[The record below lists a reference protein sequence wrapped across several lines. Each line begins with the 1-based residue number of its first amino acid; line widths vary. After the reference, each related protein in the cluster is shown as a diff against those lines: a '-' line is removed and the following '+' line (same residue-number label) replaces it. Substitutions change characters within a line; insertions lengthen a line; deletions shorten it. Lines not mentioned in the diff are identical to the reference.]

1 MVKRCVWVGQVCCDV
16 IEGERWRWGGGVYY
30 GALACARLGALV
42 SVWTVTCDGVT
53 LPAGVRWVSLGQ
65 VSEVSALTT
74 FENVYD
80 VEGARVQ
87 RVRARGPSLVAP
99 CAEVL
104 RREEA
109 QQLEGALCVL
119 APLLDELEVSSWC
132 ELVRG
137 QGASFVALLAQ
148 GLCRQVDDG
157 GVVSARARHEW
168 IERLEGVDLV
178 VISQEDIGAD
188 EEVLARLV
196 SKVKIVAYTMGADGA
211 RLYQGGVFLGRVG
224 VWAVEEVIDP
234 TGAGDVFGAVLAS
247 RLAEGQPLWDAARD
261 AAAGAS
267 FVVGAAGAAY
277 WEDDAALKRR
287 SQEVARFIEG

>member
-30 GALACARLGALV
+30 GALASARLGAAV

-53 LPAGVRWVSLGQ
+53 LPAGVRWVSLVQ

-87 RVRARGPSLVAP
+87 CVRARGPSLVAP
-99 CAEVL
+99 RAEAFSG
-104 RREEA
+104 EEA
-109 QQLEGALCVL
+109 QLEGALCVL
-119 APLLDELEVSSWC
+119 APLLDELEVLSWC

-148 GLCRQVDDG
+148 GLCRQVDAR
-157 GVVSARARHEW
+157 GVVSARTRHEW

-224 VWAVEEVIDP
+224 VFAVEQVIDP

-261 AAAGAS
+261 AAAAAS

-277 WEDDAALKRR
+277 WEDEAALKRR